1 METKKRLSLDGLNS
15 GGGPSTLRRLTRSPS
30 HRLSLR
36 RSSSASS
43 SSSVSVASDDSE
55 ASSSSISTSC
65 VNRDTAQDEC
75 ALYRFI
81 VWAAV
86 KRNACDKMTPDEKRE
101 CPMLRCRKRF
111 PNHELMLQHLY
122 ICDQLAVGEYW
133 CYDCAKVERFS
144 DAKCKRC
151 LGHPSRRRKIMSMAK
166 NFFSSLGHK
175 NKNSPLMDLDLDID
189 DAPPSYDSLLDDPA
203 QPSQFE
209 LFSTEIHEIDSC
221 EISLPTILEDA
232 DEAESGPAPA
242 LTPPTPM
249 VPPLPIEPLPIRP
262 VELES
267 APIIAESFF
276 AWPSLP
282 DTVAPTNLINQEGI
296 ANPDRPVLQVHTH
309 DLEQYRAQAK
319 KRSKMLAPSSSVR
332 SNASTASTNSTSSTA
347 SYNISPMSA
356 WSGPWARV
364 AGFESTLTSPAD
376 DLGSPGGLLRNNSF
390 LIPDKPSKN
399 QGWNDCDNG
408 ASDPFF
414 SELPADIPMMD
425 AVPNLDPLH
434 NSLGLDQSVFSFD
447 ASVSSDHSLKSNLVL
462 TDDSTMPPAMP
473 QISVTEPVIDYYT
486 YANPRSL
493 IGTAWDALEM
503 HVVESMDKLQRM
515 SKNHLVN
522 QLRNMPA
529 HSIAMDGLEALVDA
543 LEGRRPATPVKVLCF
558 VHVIYS
564 FSLVVHEQDAPSRW
578 TDLFGQA
585 MSYSSWFTRQD
596 RQLYIQIVDALWKP
610 SGMTE
615 TDVVN
620 LVRAKASSSMSRSS
634 SLKGKE
640 PESVGASQPSKDSLV
655 VVAQY
660 FLDQLEYSAIHTVDE
675 PEIQTSQLCMQHL
688 GDTTLDMTNQSPLA
702 IAVNFMLKYGFQEY
716 TVDSPSLLVSLDDLL
731 QRVASNY
738 VSTSRRLELEL
749 MHAGKMC
756 LPSEIYFDSFIS
768 CVRMNMDSL
777 YTQNIPN
784 ICQRNLYY
792 QHGVKLMETIITAS
806 QISQDQSTTMD
817 ASRTPALDSLD
828 DVIKAMTP
836 HNVDSFD
843 WRFDTDPQID
853 FPGAMTID
861 PGALGNPQL
870 MPTPEGTVS
879 LGGPSTAATSPPSP
893 VGASAAT
900 KIESNSC
907 CELCGYRPKGDPRW
921 FGGSMAKH
929 KKLQHATTPPKI
941 YRCPFPGCTSQ
952 YKNRPDNLRQHQIEK
967 GHFVDG
973 QEDNQRPSKRKK
985 VD

>member
-1 METKKRLSLDGLNS
+1 METKKRLSLDGPSS
-15 GGGPSTLRRLTRSPS
+15 GGGPSALRRLTRSPN

-36 RSSSASS
+36 RSSSSS
-43 SSSVSVASDDSE
+43 SRSVVSVASDDSE
-55 ASSSSISTSC
+55 ASTSSTSTSC

-122 ICDQLAVGEYW
+122 ICDQLAVGE
-133 CYDCAKVERFS
+133 
-144 DAKCKRC
+144 
-151 LGHPSRRRKIMSMAK
+151 RRKIMSMAK

-175 NKNSPLMDLDLDID
+175 NKTSSLMGLDLDID
-189 DAPPSYDSLLDDPA
+189 DAPPSYDSLLEDPA

-242 LTPPTPM
+242 PTPI
-249 VPPLPIEPLPIRP
+249 VSPLPIEPLPVRP
-262 VELES
+262 VELPS
-267 APIIAESFF
+267 APILAESFLD
-276 AWPSLP
+276 WSPLP
-282 DTVAPTNLINQEGI
+282 DTVAPRNLINQEGI
-296 ANPDRPVLQVHTH
+296 TNQDRPVLQVHTH

-332 SNASTASTNSTSSTA
+332 SNASTNSTNSTNSTSSTA

-356 WSGPWARV
+356 WSGPWAKV

-376 DLGSPGGLLRNNSF
+376 DLNSPGGLLRSNSF
-390 LIPDKPSKN
+390 LIPDKPSKGH
-399 QGWNDCDNG
+399 GWDDCGNA
-408 ASDPFF
+408 ASNSFF

-425 AVPNLDPLH
+425 TVPTADSLQ

-447 ASVSSDHSLKSNLVL
+447 TSGSVDLSLRSNLVL
-462 TDDSTMPPAMP
+462 TDDSSMPPPMP
-473 QISVTEPVIDYYT
+473 QISITEPVVGYYA

-515 SKNHLVN
+515 NKNHLVN
-522 QLRNMPA
+522 QLRSMSA
-529 HSIAMDGLEALVDA
+529 HSIAVSGLEALGDVLD
-543 LEGRRPATPVKVLCF
+543 GCRPATPVKLLCF

-585 MSYSSWFTRQD
+585 MSYSTWFSRQD

-610 SGMTE
+610 AGMTE

-620 LVRAKASSSMSRSS
+620 LVRAKGSSSISRSL

-640 PESVGASQPSKDSLV
+640 PESVAATQSSKDSLV
-655 VVAQY
+655 IVAQY
-660 FLDQLEYSAIHTVDE
+660 FLDQLEYSAIHTIDE
-675 PEIQTSQLCMQHL
+675 PEIQTSELCMQHL
-688 GDTTLDMTNQSPLA
+688 GDTTLNMTSDSPLA

-716 TVDSPSLLVSLDDLL
+716 TADSPSFLASLDDIL
-731 QRVASNY
+731 QRVVSNY
-738 VSTSRRLELEL
+738 VSTSRGLELEL

-756 LPSEIYFDSFIS
+756 LPSDVYFDSFIS
-768 CVRMNMDSL
+768 CVRMHMDSL
-777 YTQNIPN
+777 YAQNIPN
-784 ICQRNLYY
+784 ISQRTIYY
-792 QHGVKLMETIITAS
+792 RHGVKLIEAIIGAS
-806 QISQDQSTTMD
+806 QVLPDQSVDVT
-817 ASRTPALDSLD
+817 RTPALDSLD
-828 DVIKAMTP
+828 DVIEAMTP
-836 HNVDSFD
+836 HNIDGFD
-843 WRFDTDPQID
+843 FNLVGRFDVDPQIG
-853 FPGAMTID
+853 FSGAMTID

-870 MPTPEGTVS
+870 LPTPEGTVS
-879 LGGPSTAATSPPSP
+879 VGGPSTVATSPPSP
-893 VGASAAT
+893 VPASAAT

-941 YRCPFPGCTSQ
+941 YRCLYPGCTSQ

-967 GHFVDG
+967 KHFTDG
-973 QEDNQRPSKRKK
+973 QEGSQRPSKRKK